1 MRLRWALVIGIL
13 AIAGTIGIHELKA
26 APHQML
32 GSPCVVVVPR
42 DWGEFKGLSKSGLV
56 FEDKAGTLRVIDQM
70 PCNMADGSSVPQ
82 VSVEVCRK

>member
-1 MRLRWALVIGIL
+1 MRLRWALGIGML

-26 APHQML
+26 TPQML

-56 FEDKAGTLRVIDQM
+56 FEDKAGTLRLLDQM
-70 PCNMADGSSVPQ
+70 PCNMADGNSVPQ
-82 VSVEVCRK
+82 VSVEVRRR

>member
-1 MRLRWALVIGIL
+1 M
-13 AIAGTIGIHELKA
+13 
-26 APHQML
+26 
-32 GSPCVVVVPR
+32 VVVPR

-82 VSVEVCRK
+82 VSVEVRRK